1 MQGGPSWVLGRRDDD
16 LLFAWKRLG
25 SFFFFSSRRRETR
38 GRDVRLREFLLRS
51 RALGRRHE
59 RERERVTGDG
69 WLPRRNAG
77 TRALAWSGYKR
88 CPATTSQE
96 Q

>member
-59 RERERVTGDG
+59 RERESDGRWVAATAERWHARAGMERV
-69 WLPRRNAG
+69 
-77 TRALAWSGYKR
+77 
-88 CPATTSQE
+88 
-96 Q
+96 